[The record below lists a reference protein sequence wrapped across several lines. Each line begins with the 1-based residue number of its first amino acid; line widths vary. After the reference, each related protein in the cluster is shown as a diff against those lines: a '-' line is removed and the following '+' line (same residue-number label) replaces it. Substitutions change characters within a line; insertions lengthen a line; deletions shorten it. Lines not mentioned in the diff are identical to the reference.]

1 MGTHTAAGGDELTSK
16 LQTHCR
22 YRHLGPASSLTGCV
36 GGSGGTGG
44 GPQTPRGT
52 PGEGAGM
59 KDALLLRAQGGPAE
73 MLRAPREVHR
83 TPKL

>member
-1 MGTHTAAGGDELTSK
+1 MGLESGLQDKPSAAAGEEKKNNNNKQKNGNAHSCRGDELTSK

-44 GPQTPRGT
+44 VPKPLVVPRV
-52 PGEGAGM
+52 
-59 KDALLLRAQGGPAE
+59 RAQG
-73 MLRAPREVHR
+73 
-83 TPKL
+83 